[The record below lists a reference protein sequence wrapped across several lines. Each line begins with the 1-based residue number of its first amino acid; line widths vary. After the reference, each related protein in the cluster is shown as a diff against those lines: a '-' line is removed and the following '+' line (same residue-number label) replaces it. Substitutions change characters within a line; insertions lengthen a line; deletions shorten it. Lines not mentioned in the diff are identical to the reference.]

1 MKRNL
6 PSLITTALL
15 FFCMST
21 GYTQNFWEPLGA
33 PSGVNIL
40 SLATTA
46 DGTIFIGTYYNSDGK
61 GIYRLIPGNTNWEF
75 VGPLENSTIYGLE
88 VTPTGEIF
96 AGASGTIFK
105 SVDNGNTWYPVYVG
119 EVANWVAIKAFGN
132 GLVFAGS
139 ASGSPHNSVLRS
151 LDNGETWDTVF
162 QLSGSEPIGDFARAP
177 DSTIYTC
184 TTHYFNGGGVYR
196 SIDNG
201 SNWEYIGLSNDWLLS
216 IAVNSAGEVF
226 AGGYSGIYKYT
237 GNGTS
242 WILLKD
248 YLDVEKLFIN
258 TIGVIFA
265 SCNNSSFNNG
275 GVLRSENNGQ
285 SFEYINSGLETNAT
299 ETFDMDGA
307 GCIYTS
313 SNYPTCVYRSI
324 ETTIPSPLNGVIT
337 YPNTVGTPLSNVHI
351 NLLQQDTLIME
362 TNTNAHGYYQ
372 FNNINN
378 GVFTMLPS
386 TTKLWDGVTAS
397 DVLLYRKH
405 IANIS
410 SLSGIYL
417 ASGDVNASGELTAT
431 DVLLIKKRI
440 ANVISAFPAGDW
452 LFNCTTVTIPNT
464 NTTVT
469 ENFNGMIY
477 GDANGSYVP
486 TAK

>member
-1 MKRNL
+1 MERHG
-6 PSLITTALL
+6 IL
-15 FFCMST
+15 F
-21 GYTQNFWEPLGA
+21 
-33 PSGVNIL
+33 
-40 SLATTA
+40 
-46 DGTIFIGTYYNSDGK
+46 
-61 GIYRLIPGNTNWEF
+61 
-75 VGPLENSTIYGLE
+75 
-88 VTPTGEIF
+88 
-96 AGASGTIFK
+96 
-105 SVDNGNTWYPVYVG
+105 
-119 EVANWVAIKAFGN
+119 
-132 GLVFAGS
+132 
-139 ASGSPHNSVLRS
+139 
-151 LDNGETWDTVF
+151 F